1 MKGRTGAAR
10 AAGLLVGYALDVRLG
25 DPQRHHPVAL
35 FGAGA
40 GRLERRLYADTRL
53 AGVGY
58 TGVLVGGTVLGTV
71 LVQRAVRSSAATVS
85 SRDVA
90 RTVTEFATVTAAT
103 FTALGG
109 TSLVR
114 EGDVMAR
121 RLESGDLPG
130 ARQRLAHLCARDA
143 SELGPADLARATVE
157 SLAENTSDAVVA
169 PLVWGSLLGAPGL
182 LGYRAANTLD
192 AMVGYRSPRYRNFGW
207 ASARF
212 DDLLNLLPAR
222 MAALLVFVVTGRR
235 DALVVWRR
243 DAHLHPSPNAGPVE
257 AATAGALGVRL
268 GGTNTYDGEAE
279 SRGVLGDGRPV
290 EVADVARANRLSR
303 RVSAAAVVVAAGTA
317 LALGTRGPTRDR
329 DPSRARVPDGPARR
343 SLARSSWTRMTA

>member
-1 MKGRTGAAR
+1 MDGTTGAAR
-10 AAGLLVGYALDVRLG
+10 AAGLLAGYALDVALG

-35 FGAGA
+35 FGTAARQLEQRVHADSRVAGLGFTA
-40 GRLERRLYADTRL
+40 
-53 AGVGY
+53 
-58 TGVLVGGTVLGTV
+58 VLVGGTAIGAVLA
-71 LVQRAVRSSAATVS
+71 QRTLGAAAGRVAG
-85 SRDVA
+85 RDAA
-90 RTVTEFATVTAAT
+90 RCAAEFAAVTAAT

-114 EGDVMAR
+114 EGDAMAR
-121 RLESGDLPG
+121 LLESDDLPG
-130 ARQRLAHLCARDA
+130 ARQRLSHLCARDA
-143 SELGPADLARATVE
+143 SDLTPDDLARATVE

-192 AMVGYRSPRYRNFGW
+192 AMVGYKSPRYLNFGW

-222 MAALLVFVVTGRR
+222 LAALLVFVVTGRR
-235 DALVVWRR
+235 EALTTWRR
-243 DAHLHPSPNAGPVE
+243 DARLHPSPNAGPVE

-279 SRGVLGDGRPV
+279 SRGVLGDGRAV
-290 EVADVARANRLSR
+290 EVSDVARANRLSR
-303 RVSAAAVVVAAGTA
+303 QVSAAAVLVAAGTA
-317 LALGTRGPTRDR
+317 FALGR
-329 DPSRARVPDGPARR
+329 RARPSAGLPPSLASRTSKLAGR
-343 SLARSSWTRMTA
+343 SLGRHARE